1 VREGEYLG
9 LLDDEPVTGGRAF
22 DDVAGEVVE
31 RLLAEPRDVLTLLVG
46 GDEPPLDELLRR
58 VEALHPGL
66 ELEVHAG
73 DQPLYHLLIAAE

>member
-1 VREGEYLG
+1 
-9 LLDDEPVTGGRAF
+9 
-22 DDVAGEVVE
+22 
-31 RLLAEPRDVLTLLVG
+31 VLTLLVG